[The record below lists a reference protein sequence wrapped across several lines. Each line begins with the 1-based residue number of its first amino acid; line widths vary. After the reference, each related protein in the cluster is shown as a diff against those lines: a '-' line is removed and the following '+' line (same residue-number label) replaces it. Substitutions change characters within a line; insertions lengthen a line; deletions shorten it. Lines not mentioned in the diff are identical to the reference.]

1 MDIFSGLE
9 KLGLGDLGIDDIY
22 STPEKGAVKIKEDS
36 TKEEQFSEAD
46 VLYEK
51 NYVCPVCDAKFQSK
65 TVRSGKI
72 RVVRTDEDLK
82 PCYATME
89 PLKYEPVV
97 CVKCGY
103 AVMARDFSMLAP
115 TQKALVKEKITSHYV
130 PTKYSTDMYSY
141 DEALERYKLALLNS
155 VVKMSKA
162 SEKAYICLKAGW
174 MCRTY
179 AEVLENNLGKDDKV
193 VKIKAMEEDFLLKAY
208 DGYLNAM
215 AQEDF
220 PISGM
225 DEFTLEY
232 LVARLAKRFKH
243 YDVGS
248 NLVGKLL
255 VSKVCP
261 SRIKDKARDL
271 KEEILEE
278 MKANK

>member
-22 STPEKGAVKIKEDS
+22 STPEKSAVKTKEDS

-72 RVVRTDEDLK
+72 RVIKTDEDLK
-82 PCYATME
+82 PCYANME

-162 SEKAYICLKAGW
+162 SL
-174 MCRTY
+174 
-179 AEVLENNLGKDDKV
+179 
-193 VKIKAMEEDFLLKAY
+193 
-208 DGYLNAM
+208 
-215 AQEDF
+215 
-220 PISGM
+220 
-225 DEFTLEY
+225 
-232 LVARLAKRFKH
+232 
-243 YDVGS
+243 
-248 NLVGKLL
+248 
-255 VSKVCP
+255 
-261 SRIKDKARDL
+261 
-271 KEEILEE
+271 
-278 MKANK
+278 